1 MARRAFNSPPAAV
14 SWAPNRLDIF
24 GLGVANDMFHNW
36 SSDGTNW
43 GGWESLGGTFN
54 SPPAAVSWAPN
65 RLDIFGLGVNNEMP
79 HKSSDGTGWRPSP
92 ADLTPLGGILPSP
105 PA

>member
-43 GGWESLGGTFN
+43 GGWESLGGIF
-54 SPPAAVSWAPN
+54 N
-65 RLDIFGLGVNNEMP
+65 RL
-79 HKSSDGTGWRPSP
+79 
-92 ADLTPLGGILPSP
+92 
-105 PA
+105 